1 MPRATRR
8 SATPD
13 ADAPSTAVAVRSP
26 AAKRAKRGADG
37 GEKDDDVIGGGA
49 IALRKTKTARG
60 APSRTSSLPAP
71 IMKLTGHRASVH
83 SVSFSHGG
91 DVLASAGGDK
101 VIELWRATSDAS
113 TSDAASSSSFG
124 DNYAELRGAKNAIT
138 RVTFTRD
145 DENVVS
151 ADADGVIRVF
161 DAAVGTQVKSYVGAR
176 GKCANDVACGAGDVI
191 ASASDDGRVML
202 WDLRVAKR
210 ASRSFACDVPT
221 TAVAMS
227 KDGGR
232 VFSGGVDDV
241 VRMWDARMDAEA
253 VLTMRG
259 HSDTITGLALSP
271 CGAYVLSNAMDNTL
285 KMWDTRAYVE
295 GEREMKSFV
304 GHAHN
309 YEKGLLRC
317 AFSSDGTR
325 VAAGSADMCVYV
337 WDVDKGKLA
346 YKLPGHKGAVN
357 DVAFHPVENPILASA
372 GADGVIFL
380 GELDR

>member
-1 MPRATRR
+1 MF
-8 SATPD
+8 
-13 ADAPSTAVAVRSP
+13 
-26 AAKRAKRGADG
+26 
-37 GEKDDDVIGGGA
+37 DV
-49 IALRKTKTARG
+49 
-60 APSRTSSLPAP
+60 
-71 IMKLTGHRASVH
+71 V
-83 SVSFSHGG
+83 
-91 DVLASAGGDK
+91 
-101 VIELWRATSDAS
+101 
-113 TSDAASSSSFG
+113 
-124 DNYAELRGAKNAIT
+124 
-138 RVTFTRD
+138 
-145 DENVVS
+145 
-151 ADADGVIRVF
+151 
-161 DAAVGTQVKSYVGAR
+161 VGTQVKSYVGAR

-191 ASASDDGRVML
+191 ASASDDGRVMV
-202 WDLRVAKR
+202 WDLRVAKK
-210 ASRSFACDVPT
+210 ASRAFACDVPT

-227 KDGGR
+227 TCGSR

-241 VRMWDARMDAEA
+241 VRMWDARMDDKA

-271 CGAYVLSNAMDNTL
+271 CGSYVLSNAMDNTL

-295 GEREMKSFV
+295 GKRETKSFV

-317 AFSSDGTR
+317 AFNSDGTR

-337 WDVDKGKLA
+337 WDIDKGKLA

-372 GADGVIFL
+372 GTDGVIFL